1 MDLEADRKVIETN
14 RKRYTT
20 HQDAVSHP
28 KQPCEMSTG
37 TTGTTVTI
45 PKVAFCLLLYVAFF
59 CANTTDSA
67 SSWKTSFMIFGTRL
81 SQQALSS
88 VKRSSIFQVKQVLGP
103 ALQL

>member
-14 RKRYTT
+14 RKRYTK

-45 PKVAFCLLLYVAFF
+45 PKVAFCLLLYVAF
-59 CANTTDSA
+59 
-67 SSWKTSFMIFGTRL
+67 
-81 SQQALSS
+81 S
-88 VKRSSIFQVKQVLGP
+88 VQTPQT
-103 ALQL
+103 QLPHGRPPL